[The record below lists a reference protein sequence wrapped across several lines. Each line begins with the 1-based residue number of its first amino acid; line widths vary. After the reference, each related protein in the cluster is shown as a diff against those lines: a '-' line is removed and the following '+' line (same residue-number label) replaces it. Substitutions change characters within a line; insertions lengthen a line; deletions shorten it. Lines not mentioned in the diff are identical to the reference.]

1 MPLLRGPHLLRTRP
15 GSRRVRA
22 GSRDTAPARK
32 WCAAPAAADRDDQK
46 AELLYRVLRDAI
58 VRGSKHAGIRF
69 FKNKGEGLM
78 TQIDKERG
86 WSYESHYTILGL
98 VTWQELHAQKLPKW
112 ALPVG
117 YRDFSLD
124 NLPMSPSDLDGQL
137 D

>member
-1 MPLLRGPHLLRTRP
+1 
-15 GSRRVRA
+15 
-22 GSRDTAPARK
+22 
-32 WCAAPAAADRDDQK
+32 
-46 AELLYRVLRDAI
+46 
-58 VRGSKHAGIRF
+58 
-69 FKNKGEGLM
+69 M